1 MEDNQD
7 MNVNGIGL
15 GLMISKLIVE
25 QFNGNIDFESEPGKG
40 SRFTFTFKL
49 RPTIEQKTFES
60 TIVLHHLDKADL
72 VFQWKPQSSKTIETY
87 EQF

>member
-1 MEDNQD
+1 

-49 RPTIEQKTFES
+49 RPTVEQKTFES
-60 TIVLHHLDKADL
+60 SIVLHHLDKADL

>member
-1 MEDNQD
+1 

-60 TIVLHHLDKADL
+60 SIALNHLDKADL
-72 VFQWKPQSSKTIETY
+72 VFQWKPQSSKTVETY